1 MTPRRTREQLRIVD
15 RDGCDAFVRS
25 NMGLISVA
33 LRANFPW
40 LMSQFRALKED
51 IEAVAMVSLMKAF
64 RDHDPERGRPATQAV
79 TYITNDLTNWL
90 KKRRTKKAR
99 GSHNVDSI
107 GVYVAW
113 QRTPLAQAIHD
124 EEERRNTTL
133 DLFGDVE

>member
-1 MTPRRTREQLRIVD
+1 MKERRTKEQLRIVD
-15 RDGCDAFVRS
+15 RDGCDKFVRA
-25 NMGLISVA
+25 NMGLIGVA
-33 LRANFPW
+33 LKANFPW

-51 IEAVAMVSLMKAF
+51 IEAVALWSLAKAY
-64 RDHDPERGRPATQAV
+64 RDHDPQRGTPSTQAV

-90 KKRRTKKAR
+90 KKRRTKKVR

-113 QRTPLAQAIHD
+113 QRTPLSQAIHD